1 MNTDGHDELDYAIE
15 HLKGLKRASPPPG
28 LLSRIEDRI
37 AQADASVISMP
48 QWRMIA
54 AAAVMVL
61 GMNVYALINYSNG
74 SNALSMGDGYAATE
88 LVSDYQYYE

>member
-37 AQADASVISMP
+37 ALADASVISLP

-61 GMNVYALINYSNG
+61 GVNIYALVSYS
-74 SNALSMGDGYAATE
+74 SNNNAISMGGGYAATE